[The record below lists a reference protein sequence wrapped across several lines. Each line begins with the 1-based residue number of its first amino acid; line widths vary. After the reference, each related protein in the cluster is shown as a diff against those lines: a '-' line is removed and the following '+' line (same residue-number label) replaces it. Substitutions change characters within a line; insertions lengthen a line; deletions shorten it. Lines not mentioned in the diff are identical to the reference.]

1 MQVALIYQPD
11 DIVGFATAFYGCLFA
26 GITPVA
32 VAPPKTRDVRTK
44 LKSYDLLFFKRFTK
58 P

>member
-32 VAPPKTRDVRTK
+32 VAPPKTRDVRTIFDRNNLFQIKK
-44 LKSYDLLFFKRFTK
+44 L
-58 P
+58 